1 MDDQHDAIFKALAD
15 PHRRRIVAALCNEP
29 MVAGDL
35 GRLVSL
41 APNAVSFHLR
51 LLQEAGLVTIQRQ
64 GRFLWYRVDRD
75 VLDDWRSYAHG
86 LFEVRAGVEAIGTY
100 VSRPPEYPPPVE
112 LKTAVHTTA
121 VRPGEAEPVI
131 RRDVPV
137 NHEITVSEADEKLPA
152 ELL

>member
-1 MDDQHDAIFKALAD
+1 MNDQHDAIFKALAD
-15 PHRRRIVAALCNEP
+15 PNRRRIVAALCSEP

-51 LLQEAGLVTIQRQ
+51 LLQEARLVTVQRQ

-75 VLDDWRSYAHG
+75 VLDDWRSYAHA
-86 LFEVRAGVEAIGTY
+86 LFEVRAGGESIEAHA
-100 VSRPPEYPPPVE
+100 SRPPEYPPPAE
-112 LKTAVHTTA
+112 LRSAGRSPSA
-121 VRPGEAEPVI
+121 RPAETQPVS

-137 NHEITVSEADEKLPA
+137 DRENAAADTDEKLPA

>member
-15 PHRRRIVAALCNEP
+15 PSRRRIMTALCKES

-51 LLQEAGLVTIQRQ
+51 LLQEARLVSVKRQ
-64 GRFLWYRVDRD
+64 GRFLWYEAQRQVI
-75 VLDDWRSYAHG
+75 DDWRSFAHG
-86 LFEVRAGVEAIGTY
+86 LFGTEPGAIEDH
-100 VSRPPEYPPPVE
+100 VSRPPGYAPPAGLRQAAPAAAPPHGE
-112 LKTAVHTTA
+112 HPDAVPLA
-121 VRPGEAEPVI
+121 SPPEDSAEEP
-131 RRDVPV
+131 D
-137 NHEITVSEADEKLPA
+137 DKLPA